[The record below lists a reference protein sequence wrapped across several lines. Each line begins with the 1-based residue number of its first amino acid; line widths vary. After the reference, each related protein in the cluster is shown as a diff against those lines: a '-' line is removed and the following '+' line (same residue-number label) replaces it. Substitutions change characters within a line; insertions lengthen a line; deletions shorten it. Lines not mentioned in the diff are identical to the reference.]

1 MNMRLNFQ
9 GETAE
14 FTYRWERSKLQEL
27 EVEVIRECRGE
38 HGAMKSDM
46 GQDMEEVGETEA
58 GQGGGQNVAATRSHS
73 ATCDAITS
81 CGT

>member
-1 MNMRLNFQ
+1 MRLNFQ

-14 FTYRWERSKLQEL
+14 FTYRWERSKLQ
-27 EVEVIRECRGE
+27 E

-73 ATCDAITS
+73 VTCDAITS